1 MAYAQRF
8 GLSRNSPLLKVEDGK
23 LTTNTTVPKDIEN
36 PASNIINQNNVKKDS
51 ESKGWGSWLLDRGQD
66 ILSVAGMVPGL
77 GAIPDALNTAVSGT
91 RLIYN
96 KAIGDEAGVK
106 EAGFNMAL
114 NAAAIIPG
122 AGQAATAAKFANR
135 LGKGT
140 KIAKAVVKKSQGTG
154 ITSKLLK
161 GSIGL
166 DKKLGNMKLMKG
178 VKNLGVNTA
187 TGKTSEKIIKKG
199 GKKAFD
205 FAFNKKGLVPKALT
219 NALKSAPDTTK
230 TASYL
235 AATGLDKSTSA
246 IGITKFGK
254 MGLAGEGVQNTI
266 QSAYKSPKSKDGK
279 TPLMPGKM
287 GGSKNAFGPIPKSV
301 LVSGDP
307 RNKDNSNKTK
317 SA

>member
-8 GLSRNSPLLKVEDGK
+8 GLSRNSPLLNVEDGK

-66 ILSVAGMVPGL
+66 VLSVAGMVPGL
-77 GAIPDALNTAVSGT
+77 GAIPDALNTAVSGG
-91 RLIYN
+91 RLAYN
-96 KAIGDEAGVK
+96 TAIGDKAGMK
-106 EAGFNMAL
+106 EAGFNLAL

-135 LGKGT
+135 ARKSIKGAD
-140 KIAKAVVKKSQGTG
+140 KVLDVYKGVDSAIASSKVVKG
-154 ITSKLLK
+154 IKNIGAK
-161 GSIGL
+161 G
-166 DKKLGNMKLMKG
+166 KRY
-178 VKNLGVNTA
+178 VKNAQPLYQNDNA
-187 TGKTSEKIIKKG
+187 LTSV
-199 GKKAFD
+199 GKKAFN
-205 FAFNKKGLVPKALT
+205 FATQKKGLVPKTLQKGII
-219 NALKSAPDTTK
+219 NKYGKNK
-230 TASYL
+230 TAHLLSK
-235 AATGLDKSTSA
+235 GLDKSTSA

-254 MGLAGEGVQNTI
+254 MGVAGEGVQNTI

-279 TPLMPGKM
+279 TPLMPGKI

>member
-23 LTTNTTVPKDIEN
+23 LTTNTTVPKDIKN

-135 LGKGT
+135 FGKGT

-166 DKKLGNMKLMKG
+166 DKKLGNTKLVKG
-178 VKNLGVNTA
+178 IQNLGVNTA

-279 TPLMPGKM
+279 TPLMPGKI

-307 RNKDNSNKTK
+307 TNKDNSNKTK